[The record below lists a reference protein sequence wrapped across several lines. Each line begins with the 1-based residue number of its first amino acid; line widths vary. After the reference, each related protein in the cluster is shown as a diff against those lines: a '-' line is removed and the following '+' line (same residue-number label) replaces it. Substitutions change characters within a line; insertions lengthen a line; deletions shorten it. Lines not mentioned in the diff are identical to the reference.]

1 MGSCHALIRVR
12 VPDRPGALGLVAS
25 RIGALKSDIIGISV
39 LDRAD
44 GSALDELAVVIP
56 DADLIPALAHEI
68 EEVDGATVE
77 SIEIVEGVPEP
88 RCDTLDRA
96 VTLSRA
102 RSLVELA
109 ESLTQQVHVLLHAEW
124 CVTEG
129 SEIAVEVGTPAGLPH
144 ATLLV
149 PALGWT
155 VSIGRS
161 IALTATELR
170 LVTGYCE
177 LVDQLG
183 QHLHSGASS
192 TDPKRGG
199 ATPRSPR

>member
-44 GSALDELAVVIP
+44 GTAVDELAVVIP
-56 DADLIPALAHEI
+56 DADLIPALAREI

-77 SIEIVEGVPEP
+77 SIEIVDGAPEP

-96 VTLSRA
+96 VALSRA
-102 RSLVELA
+102 GSLTELA
-109 ESLTQQVHVLLHAEW
+109 ESLTHQVHALLHAEW

-129 SEIAVEVGTPAGLPH
+129 AEIAVEVGTPSGLPH
-144 ATLLV
+144 ATLLA

-155 VSIGRS
+155 VSVGRS

-177 LVDQLG
+177 LVDELG
-183 QHLHSGASS
+183 QRLHSGASS
-192 TDPKRGG
+192 TTPSSRGV
-199 ATPRSPR
+199 TPRSPR